1 MLSNVSVQAYQSLS
15 EIWVYKFSI
24 TELIDLMCSG
34 KQLELSENYGL
45 SACIHLGLC
54 AEKLLEVLQGFAVI
68 LYHICSRSWI
78 NIAPSWTAA
87 IADPTHHCFVAIPFY
102 AMMFFKVWHVG
113 WPLLPAVLVPG
124 SVSAWGCFAAHML
137 SIPKLSL
144 AGDFRHW
151 HTRAACCDFWNRSC
165 PWCSH
170 TILKAHRIE
179 RMGKFY

>member
-78 NIAPSWTAA
+78 NISPSWTVA
-87 IADPTHHCFVAIPFY
+87 IADPTHHCFVPISFHALMLY
-102 AMMFFKVWHVG
+102 KVWPVG
-113 WPLLPAVLVPG
+113 WPLLPADLVPG
-124 SVSAWGCFAAHML
+124 SVSAWGSFAAHML
-137 SIPKLSL
+137 SVPKLSL

-151 HTRAACCDFWNRSC
+151 QA
-165 PWCSH
+165 
-170 TILKAHRIE
+170 E
-179 RMGKFY
+179 V